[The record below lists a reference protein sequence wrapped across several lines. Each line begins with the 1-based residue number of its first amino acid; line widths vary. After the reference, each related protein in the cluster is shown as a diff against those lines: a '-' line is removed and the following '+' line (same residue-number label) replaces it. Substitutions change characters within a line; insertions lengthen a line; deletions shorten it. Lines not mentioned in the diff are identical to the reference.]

1 MGKHIVSTVVLHVS
15 DGGFDVDRLI
25 QQRRNE
31 INLFGIVTDPITKQR
46 VSFPSLPLDS
56 SSKQVKS
63 NLSIDKDTL
72 ECKNCIRFGECN
84 LKDGFEDICPYKKK
98 NVAIAASSV

>member
-1 MGKHIVSTVVLHVS
+1 MVLHMS

-25 QQRRNE
+25 EQRRNE
-31 INLFGIVTDPITKQR
+31 LNLFGIVTDPITKQR
-46 VSFPSLPLDS
+46 VIFPSIPLNS
-56 SSKQVKS
+56 SSKQIKP
-63 NLSIDKDTL
+63 NLSVDKATL

-98 NVAIAASSV
+98 NSAIAVSSV